1 MFEIS
6 NLRPK
11 TTNLPFV
18 VWVSRKVGARGNARV
33 KVAHSAKVIPSH
45 MGVYA
50 VRPFTHIEGPVT
62 HIEGPGLSSGDE
74 KLLEVW
80 LTKNVDTLIDFWD
93 GNIEYTEDLIEKIRP
108 L

>member
-11 TTNLPFV
+11 TTDLPFV
-18 VWVSRKVGARGNARV
+18 VWVSRKAGARGNTRV

-50 VRPFTHIEGPVT
+50 VRPFTHIEGP
-62 HIEGPGLSSGDE
+62 GLSSGDE
-74 KLLEVW
+74 KLLKAC
-80 LTKNVDTLIDFWD
+80 LTKDADALIHFSE
-93 GNIEYTEDLIEKIRP
+93 GNIEYTGDLIEQIRP